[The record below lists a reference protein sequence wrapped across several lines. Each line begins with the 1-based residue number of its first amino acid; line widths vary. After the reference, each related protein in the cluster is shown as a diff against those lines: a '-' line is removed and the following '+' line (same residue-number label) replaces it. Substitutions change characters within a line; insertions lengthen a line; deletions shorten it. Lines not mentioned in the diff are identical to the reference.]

1 MSQKDY
7 KKGGR
12 DGVEQEVHR
21 GLKKHVA
28 VRSSLSGCS
37 PFIEVVFNPK
47 IIKLTINSL
56 HVHRYLVNLN

>member
-28 VRSSLSGCS
+28 VCSSLCGRS

-47 IIKLTINSL
+47 IIK
-56 HVHRYLVNLN
+56 